1 MIPSP
6 GAREVSGRGTLV
18 AEPAGRPALPLIRG
32 WEMATRACLTRQSYP
47 KGKGYPCAL
56 QMSTNGRGTRGNMA
70 AKLLNFVTGDA
81 KLCGPC
87 ALSAVT
93 GLPSN
98 TWPDEA
104 MTAEEIWGHLEK
116 QRFEHGAPFYVEP
129 LPVDSFA
136 IGRVFWAFCH
146 PALNPDERPVPNP
159 EGRWILVVD
168 PRDGSD
174 EGLHSVAVGVR
185 RWGESWR
192 RVMADNAHREPVP
205 LGKIKWGVYRR
216 AIVVAGLHL
225 VDDPNWEAQWTRIR
239 TGAPSR

>member
-1 MIPSP
+1 
-6 GAREVSGRGTLV
+6 
-18 AEPAGRPALPLIRG
+18 
-32 WEMATRACLTRQSYP
+32 
-47 KGKGYPCAL
+47 
-56 QMSTNGRGTRGNMA
+56 MA

-146 PALNPDERPVPNP
+146 PALNPDERPLPNP
-159 EGRWILVVD
+159 EGRWILAVD

-174 EGLHSVAVGVR
+174 EDLHSVAVGVR

-205 LGKIKWGVYRR
+205 LGKCRWGVYRR

-225 VDDPNWEAQWTRIR
+225 VDDPDWPAQRRRTSWDKDKDGGTVPLVDDEGPDGTFRVTWTDGTTELFLTLADARQAVEDA
-239 TGAPSR
+239 GQ